1 MGPGLPR
8 HMVARIVADFEVGHR
23 ARVLQQADGHDF
35 HGPPGVYCSK
45 KFATAAWY
53 ARSHNVF
60 EDGVFYRVVLE
71 LRVNR
76 AEKSFEK
83 DKGGQ
88 QIVVP
93 TTAVSIQ
100 GIHIL
105 CNSPPAAGEDRLAF
119 WSPRMEALPPG
130 AKAVRQ

>member
-1 MGPGLPR
+1 MWLILKTG
-8 HMVARIVADFEVGHR
+8 IVLESCSK
-23 ARVLQQADGHDF
+23 ADGHDF
-35 HGPPGVYCSK
+35 HAGPGVYSSK
-45 KFATAAWY
+45 KITTAASY
-53 ARSHNVF
+53 SRCHTVF

-76 AEKSFEK
+76 AEKTFEK
-83 DKGGQ
+83 NTGSQ
-88 QIVVP
+88 EIVVP

-119 WSPRMEALPPG
+119 WSARMEALPPG
-130 AKAVRQ
+130 ANAVQR